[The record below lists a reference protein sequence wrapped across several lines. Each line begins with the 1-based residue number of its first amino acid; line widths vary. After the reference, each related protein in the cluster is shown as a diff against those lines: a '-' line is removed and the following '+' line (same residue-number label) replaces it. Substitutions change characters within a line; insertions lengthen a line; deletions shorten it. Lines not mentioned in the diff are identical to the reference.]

1 MAEQVKKYRD
11 PVFDMMKGIGILLVL
26 WGHAPGISSL
36 TDTFISSFHMPLFF
50 ILSGYFCQT
59 TIDYSNWKNVLEKNF
74 QRLVIP
80 YLLTLCLIAAWFTIF
95 AITRHDYSGLQ
106 LVVRKLIGK
115 DNWTAEIGWMP
126 IWFLMALFWAKMLFY
141 FISRMRPWVVMVVCT
156 LISLLAVL
164 LRMHFD
170 FGMPFHFLRGCQA
183 LVFIAIGWWVRDNK
197 LPIWIYLLCVAC
209 WLVQLANGASMTMF
223 SIEYSCWPLNI
234 LAAVGGVWC
243 LYLLCRKIHK
253 VCEYKYFRFTQSI
266 LLWLGVCSL
275 AIMCLH
281 DIELNCSFIRIPMHR
296 VPMIE
301 TYCGTLVRYI
311 ITIALVWFLSKW
323 SWFRKIFIG

>member
-59 TIDYSNWKNVLEKNF
+59 
-74 QRLVIP
+74 
-80 YLLTLCLIAAWFTIF
+80 
-95 AITRHDYSGLQ
+95 
-106 LVVRKLIGK
+106 
-115 DNWTAEIGWMP
+115 
-126 IWFLMALFWAKMLFY
+126 
-141 FISRMRPWVVMVVCT
+141 
-156 LISLLAVL
+156 
-164 LRMHFD
+164 
-170 FGMPFHFLRGCQA
+170 
-183 LVFIAIGWWVRDNK
+183 
-197 LPIWIYLLCVAC
+197 
-209 WLVQLANGASMTMF
+209 
-223 SIEYSCWPLNI
+223 SCWPLNI

-275 AIMCLH
+275 VIMCLH
-281 DIELNCSFIRIPMHR
+281 DVELNCSFIRIPMHR
-296 VPMIE
+296 LPMVE